1 MTTFFFDN
9 TLSPKFPRML
19 NALGVD
25 TMALRERFPQNTLDQ
40 DWLPQLRGTGWVMI
54 TGDARILKRP
64 GEIAALVTCGVTAL
78 FLFPA
83 FSGWGLWKQAAW
95 LVTHWPM
102 IDAFIRQ
109 AQIGTIAR
117 IEPSGAAQ
125 VFTPRPFR

>member
-25 TMALRERFPQNTLDQ
+25 TTALSEHVPQNTLDE
-40 DWLPQLRGTGWVMI
+40 DWLPQLRGTEWVMI
-54 TGDARILKRP
+54 TGDAKILTRP
-64 GEIAALVTCGVTAL
+64 GEMAALIACGATAL

-83 FSGWGLWKQAAW
+83 FSRWGLWKQAGW
-95 LVTHWPM
+95 LITHWPT

-109 AQIGTIAR
+109 AQQGTIAR
-117 IEPSGAAQ
+117 IGQNGAAQ
-125 VFTPRPFR
+125 VYTPRPFR